1 MAQTVFSVR
10 YEFNLYRI
18 GSTFLGGLLNVYTYN
33 ILENSYRNLAY
44 CLQISSFVPYMAA
57 QHSIAVWATIPQSG
71 AYLMAQQEGREVKAD
86 YSMTFYLNYK
96 CSHLFHP
103 HKCTYIYKY
112 GHSPRSVEKARE
124 ITLYSVLFDMTI
136 TFGLFPDTNLFPTPD
151 IYFSNCSY

>member
-18 GSTFLGGLLNVYTYN
+18 GSTFLGELLNVNTYN
-33 ILENSYRNLAY
+33 ISENSYRNLAY
-44 CLQISSFVPYMAA
+44 CLQISSSVRYMAA
-57 QHSIAVWATIPQSG
+57 QHSIAVWVTISQSG
-71 AYLMAQQEGREVKAD
+71 AYLMAQQAGREVKAD

-112 GHSPRSVEKARE
+112 GHSPRSVEKTRE
-124 ITLYSVLFDMTI
+124 ITLYSVLFDLKK
-136 TFGLFPDTNLFPTPD
+136 TFDPFSDTDLIPTPD
-151 IYFSNCSY
+151 IYFSNYLS